1 MTFSAANG
9 GDRSDTATD
18 GRRFLT
24 SPAPVLRL
32 QFVGGVAEP
41 ERATLY
47 PADVADIDRMETWLT
62 VDAGVVRE
70 LSNCR

>member
-1 MTFSAANG
+1 MTLPTANG

-24 SPAPVLRL
+24 PPAPVLRL

-41 ERATLY
+41 DQATLY
-47 PADVADIDRMETWLT
+47 PADAADIDRMETWLT
-62 VDAGVVRE
+62 IDAGVVRE